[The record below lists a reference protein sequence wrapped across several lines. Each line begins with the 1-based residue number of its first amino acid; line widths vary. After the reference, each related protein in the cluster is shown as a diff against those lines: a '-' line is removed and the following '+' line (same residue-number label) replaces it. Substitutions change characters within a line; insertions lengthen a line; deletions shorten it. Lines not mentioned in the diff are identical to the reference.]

1 MPCVP
6 DRSSTTFTTR
16 LSFDRRSSLNHND
29 AATLASLKRARSN
42 KPLCPGYSVS
52 DMWFSACSPKVLLG
66 KNSRGKRVSGQ
77 QLTEITIPL
86 QQPSSIPA
94 EISVK
99 APKHLDILEAKI
111 KVAVRDSS
119 GSQTRQS
126 QSYVREG
133 SRRAS
138 RPVSRIEKRQSRDEV
153 GSLTQTQ
160 SSRPPSSS
168 LGHTAYHEYLAQAFG
183 LPPVV
188 EEKTMVPKEQKRNLA
203 QSTQRK
209 VDNNHSSVHVSRV
222 SSPQERKPKIQVR
235 IPPRREQSYGSI
247 LQQISK
253 GGDARSGRAYSTPST
268 ISPPSATT
276 RQFISSDISEA
287 RLSIVSPVSVVQM
300 PRPRRH
306 FSAKDFEGMT
316 VDAPHTV
323 APMANST
330 LSNSSDESGEHDE
343 RLSDY
348 SPRSSMSSLDEVAI
362 PIKPFDIHRRPSLA
376 YSVLSPTEA
385 GVFDSTRQPTP
396 KNLRMAR
403 GTMSASKKARLNKP
417 LPPEPGNMDVA
428 PLKVSG
434 ESQSRNGSMR
444 ARSNIPSPL
453 DVSGKKAAS
462 YRSLSIKSKYTRTDF
477 DALDAAFKKTS
488 PQVSHTSSFKYS
500 TPSQS
505 QVELALEAQLS
516 SISEDAPLVP
526 ITILH
531 NPLQISRGPMHME
544 PSRKA
549 PSPPGSIRVMTDPV
563 SGIRKKLQK
572 RSASHLALLMRAG
585 DRQDSTKPISAPLVG
600 DSSDKAHVLLGK
612 SQSPLPAAMEREV
625 SSDSNLTASDLSR
638 ANSTDSNMS
647 DVTHTPASDVSSIPG
662 PMFEE
667 IRKRLEILSPKGPP
681 PDSFYAFHHGNGSDI
696 SIDLPIGQFSSR
708 LPSRPTTAGKDNNVA
723 SGQLAGL
730 ATGPQVTVQS
740 EEPASDGSVQVP
752 LLERRGRNYAS
763 SFRSLASLAVSE
775 IPDIYA
781 SLPSPKSTIR
791 LSIGVPSVTEEDLAC
806 LPTAIPIVTPEDIE
820 RSISAEIAET
830 ILYRIMLDLDNL
842 QDLFSAA
849 QVSRGFYRTFKR
861 HELALMKNAL
871 FKMSPA
877 AWELREV
884 CSPTPSAF
892 ECPSPNCD
900 YTPSLYLDHYMR
912 DMYTMIALKSMI
924 LVHCESFLRSDTITA
939 LAGGETERSS
949 QIDDA
954 FWRVWTFCRLFGCG
968 TNRDE
973 DIVAQMDWL
982 RGGVMTKQIARDS
995 KSHTAIKEVYS
1006 SSILYRPPMGFS
1018 KGNANGLSAEELYD
1032 MIEVW
1037 TCLGVLVRGFQ
1048 GKREQA
1054 RDYGIFEHVDII
1066 DGDVEKEDAI
1076 LGMCLDS

>member
-1 MPCVP
+1 MPSAS

-16 LSFDRRSSLNHND
+16 LSFDRSSLNPKD
-29 AATLASLKRARSN
+29 AATLASLKRARTN

-52 DMWFSACSPKVLLG
+52 DMWLSACSPKVLLG
-66 KNSRGKRVSGQ
+66 RNSRERCASRQ

-119 GSQTRQS
+119 SSRTRYS
-126 QSYVREG
+126 QSYNREE

-138 RPVSRIEKRQSRDEV
+138 RPVSRIQKRQSRGEI
-153 GSLTQTQ
+153 SSSTETH
-160 SSRPPSSS
+160 SSRPASES
-168 LGHTAYHEYLAQAFG
+168 LGHSAYHEYLAQAFG

-188 EEKTMVPKEQKRNLA
+188 EERTMVPKDTTRKPAHSAR
-203 QSTQRK
+203 RK
-209 VDNNHSSVHVSRV
+209 VENNVSSADISRI
-222 SSPQERKPKIQVR
+222 SSPQERRPRIQVK
-235 IPPRREQSYGSI
+235 IPERREQSYGSI
-247 LQQISK
+247 LQQMSK
-253 GGDARSGRAYSTPST
+253 GGDKRCGRACSTPST
-268 ISPPSATT
+268 VSPPSTTT
-276 RQFISSDISEA
+276 RQIIPSDISEA

-306 FSAKDFEGMT
+306 FSAKHFEGMT
-316 VDAPHTV
+316 VDAPQS
-323 APMANST
+323 APPMVDST
-330 LSNSSDESGEHDE
+330 LSSSSDESGEHNE
-343 RLSDY
+343 KLSDY
-348 SPRSSMSSLDEVAI
+348 SPRSSISSIDDVAVQ
-362 PIKPFDIHRRPSLA
+362 IKPFNIHRRPSLA
-376 YSVLSPTEA
+376 YSVLSPMEA
-385 GVFDSTRQPTP
+385 GVFDSTRQQTP
-396 KNLRMAR
+396 RNLNMAKSA
-403 GTMSASKKARLNKP
+403 MSVSKKARLNKP
-417 LPPEPGNMDVA
+417 LPPEPGAMDIV
-428 PLKVSG
+428 PLNISG
-434 ESQSRNGSMR
+434 ESLSRNGSMR
-444 ARSNIPSPL
+444 ARSRIPSPL
-453 DVSGKKAAS
+453 DVAGKKAS
-462 YRSLSIKSKYTRTDF
+462 SHRSLSIKSKYTRTDF

-488 PQVSHTSSFKYS
+488 PQISHTSSFKYS

-505 QVELALEAQLS
+505 QVELALEAQLGT
-516 SISEDAPLVP
+516 ISEDAPLNSVA
-526 ITILH
+526 ILH

-549 PSPPGSIRVMTDPV
+549 PSPPGSIRITTDSV
-563 SGIRKKLQK
+563 SSMRRKLQK

-585 DRQDSTKPISAPLVG
+585 DKQDLTKHISAPMVG

-612 SQSPLPAAMEREV
+612 SQSPLPVAMEREV
-625 SSDSNLTASDLSR
+625 SSDSNLSASDLSR

-647 DVTHTPASDVSSIPG
+647 DSTHTPASDVSSIPG

-667 IRKRLEILSPKGPP
+667 IRKRLELLSPKGPP
-681 PDSFYAFHHGNGSDI
+681 PNSFYAFHHGNASDV
-696 SIDLPIGQFSSR
+696 SIDLPIGEYSSR
-708 LPSRPTTAGKDNNVA
+708 LPSRPNTAGKDGTVA
-723 SGQLAGL
+723 SGQLTES
-730 ATGPQVTVQS
+730 ATAPQVTLDS
-740 EEPASDGSVQVP
+740 NEPASAGSNQVP
-752 LLERRGRNYAS
+752 LFERRGRNGAS

-781 SLPSPKSTIR
+781 SLPSSKSTIR

-806 LPTAIPIVTPEDIE
+806 LPTAIPVLTTEDAE

-830 ILYRIMLDLDNL
+830 ILYRIMLNLDNL

-877 AWELREV
+877 AWELREI
-884 CSPTPSAF
+884 CSPAPSDA
-892 ECPSPNCD
+892 ECPSPKFD
-900 YTPSLYLDHYMR
+900 YTSSLYLGQYMR

-954 FWRVWTFCRLFGCG
+954 FWRVWTFCRLFGCN

-982 RGGVMTKQIARDS
+982 RGGVIAKQFSQDS
-995 KSHTAIKEVYS
+995 NSKTTVNGIDSG
-1006 SSILYRPPMGFS
+1006 SILHNPPTGFG

-1048 GKREQA
+1048 GKREEA
-1054 RDYGIFEHVDII
+1054 REYGVFKQIDITS
-1066 DGDVEKEDAI
+1066 GDVEKEDAV
-1076 LGMCLDS
+1076 LGKWT